1 MMQKKKNEN
10 ERRSFLVSTMFV
22 GLGALG
28 LSACSNNNNNTTAN
42 PGNPPDSGNPGTAP
56 EEGNPGN
63 GGGSGLNEEQLD
75 QLFYIYQEEKVARD
89 SYITLGNLYPQE
101 NTFAHIQLSEQR
113 HIDAAQSLCD
123 RYGVDLSGVDE
134 GSVGNFLVPVLQEL
148 YDTVVETGSQSL
160 MDALDM
166 AVLIENT
173 DIADLDH
180 AINDLGMP
188 DDVIRVYENLREG
201 SYNHLEAFQR
211 SIATGGSSGG
221 NGGGGNGGGG
231 GM

>member
-1 MMQKKKNEN
+1 MQEKKNEN
-10 ERRSFLVSTMFV
+10 ERRSFLVNTMVV

-28 LSACSNNNNNTTAN
+28 LSACSNDNKTTGN
-42 PGNPPDSGNPGTAP
+42 PGNPSDPGNPGTP
-56 EEGNPGN
+56 PDGDNPGN

-113 HIDAAQSLCD
+113 HIDAAQGLCET
-123 RYGVDLSGVDE
+123 YGVDLSGVNED
-134 GSVGNFLVPVLQEL
+134 SIGNFLVPVLQEL
-148 YDTVVETGSQSL
+148 YDTVIETGSQSL

-173 DIADLDH
+173 DIDDLNH
-180 AINDLGMP
+180 AIDDLGMP
-188 DDVIRVYENLREG
+188 QDVIRVYENLREG

-211 SIATGGSSGG
+211 SIATGGSTG
-221 NGGGGNGGGG
+221 GGGGNGGGDG
-231 GM
+231 GDRGM